1 MGALDGK
8 VAIITG
14 AARGQGEAEARL
26 FVAEGARVMLTD
38 VLPEGKAVAES
49 LGDLAAFSSHDV
61 GSASDWDR
69 VVKSTTQRF
78 GRIDIL
84 VNNAGIY
91 RMRAL
96 LDTTDEDFDE
106 ITRVNQR
113 GPFLGMRA
121 VAPAMRAA
129 GGGSIINISS
139 GAGLRGVRNMLAY
152 ATTKWALRGM
162 TKCAALDL
170 AADRIRV
177 NSIHPGVIETPML
190 NNNPA
195 ALNNAMVR
203 ATPLGRIGQP
213 EDIARM
219 VLYLAS
225 DAASFVTGAEI
236 SVDGGAVV
244 YDRRWLTL
252 GCLIR

>member
-1 MGALDGK
+1 MGTLDGK
-8 VAIITG
+8 VAIVTG

-26 FVAEGARVMLTD
+26 FVAEGAKVMLTD
-38 VLPEGKAVAES
+38 VLPEGKAVAEA
-49 LGDLAAFSSHDV
+49 LGDLAAFSTHDV
-61 GSASDWDR
+61 SSSADWGR
-69 VVKSTTQRF
+69 VVKATTQRF
-78 GRIDIL
+78 GRLDIL

-91 RMRAL
+91 KMRSL
-96 LDTTDEDFDE
+96 LDTTDEEFDE
-106 ITRVNQR
+106 ITRINQR

-121 VAPAMRAA
+121 AAPAMRTS

-162 TKCAALDL
+162 TKCAALEL

-195 ALNNAMVR
+195 ALNQAMVR
-203 ATPLGRIGQP
+203 ATPIGRIGQP
-213 EDIARM
+213 DDIARM

-225 DAASFVTGAEI
+225 DAASFITGAEI

-244 YDRRWLTL
+244 
-252 GCLIR
+252 